1 MIIDV
6 HTHAFPDHLAA
17 RAMAQLQAE
26 TEEVIAVLDG
36 TVGELVRSM
45 DRAGID
51 VSVVASIATKP
62 SQFDSILRWSDSI
75 RSERIVPF
83 PSLCPTAPEAEAQ
96 VRRVAAEGFR
106 GIKLHP
112 FYQQFVLDDERAAAA
127 YSAAE
132 ACGLTILMHA
142 GFDIAFPRDR
152 VADPARLVRVIER
165 HPRLQVIAAHL
176 GGWMDWDEVEA
187 RLLGRPV
194 YLDVSTC
201 FDFIDRAQ
209 AARILGGHGT
219 EYLVFGSDSPWV
231 DQLQTLED
239 LRSFQLGKAKEAEIL
254 GGNAARLLGLAGP
267 SLT

>member
-6 HTHAFPDHLAA
+6 HTHAFPDHLAT

-26 TEEVIAVLDG
+26 TDEVIAVLDG
-36 TVGELVRSM
+36 TVGDLLRSM
-45 DRAGID
+45 DRAAID

-62 SQFDSILRWSDSI
+62 TQFDAILRWSDSI

-96 VRRVAAEGFR
+96 VRRVAAEGFC
-106 GIKLHP
+106 GVKLHP
-112 FYQQFVLDDERAAAA
+112 YYQQFVLDDERATPAYAAA
-127 YSAAE
+127 E
-132 ACGLTILMHA
+132 ECGLVILMHA

-152 VADPARLVRVIER
+152 VADPVRLVRVLDQ
-165 HPRLQVIAAHL
+165 HPSLRVIAAHL

-201 FDFIDRAQ
+201 FDFMDRAQ
-209 AARILGGHGT
+209 ADRILRGHGAH
-219 EYLVFGSDSPWV
+219 YLVFGSDSPWV
-231 DQLQTLED
+231 DQLRTLEEV
-239 LRSFQLGKAKEAEIL
+239 RSFELGNELETRVL
-254 GGNAARLLGLAGP
+254 GTNAAGLLGLA
-267 SLT
+267 

>member
-17 RAMAQLQAE
+17 RAMAQLQSE
-26 TEEVIAVLDG
+26 TDEVIAVLDG
-36 TVGELVRSM
+36 TVTDLLRSM
-45 DRAGID
+45 DRAGIA

-62 SQFDSILRWSDSI
+62 TQFEAILRWSDSI
-75 RSERIVPF
+75 RSDRIVPF

-112 FYQQFVLDDERAAAA
+112 YYQQFVMDDERSAPAYAAA
-127 YSAAE
+127 E
-132 ACGLTILMHA
+132 ECGLAILMHA

-152 VADPARLVRVIER
+152 VADPARLVRVLDQ
-165 HPRLQVIAAHL
+165 HPKLRVIAAHL

-201 FDFIDRAQ
+201 FDFMDRPQ
-209 AARILGGHGT
+209 AERILRGHGA

-231 DQLQTLED
+231 DQLRTLEE
-239 LRSFQLGKAKEAEIL
+239 LRSFGLGHETEDRVL
-254 GGNAARLLGLAGP
+254 GGNAARLLGLA
-267 SLT
+267 